1 MDPVTDGSRVRKVH
15 PVPWDTRAVRLTE
28 FWVRMERHLGP
39 SYARSWAR
47 DMVLSQL
54 DGRTV
59 QQALDQGVDT
69 KTVWRA
75 VVTALDLP
83 ARER

>member
-1 MDPVTDGSRVRKVH
+1 
-15 PVPWDTRAVRLTE
+15 VRLTE
-28 FWVRMERHLGP
+28 FWARMERHLGQ
-39 SYARSWAR
+39 SYARSWAH
-47 DMVLSQL
+47 DMVLWQL

>member
-1 MDPVTDGSRVRKVH
+1 
-15 PVPWDTRAVRLTE
+15 
-28 FWVRMERHLGP
+28 MERHLGAP
-39 SYARSWAR
+39 YARSWAH

-69 KTVWRA
+69 KTVWHA